1 MLAYLYD
8 FSISFFSFQT
18 LHMRL
23 SAVIVV
29 GIYYV
34 VDSSSNSTH
43 YSTFLQTLEVLRHS
57 RKKFVQNLG
66 TRFVDFGHH
75 DITWYNQKSLN
86 STYARNVSQ
95 IEELLHFAAASPF
108 YALFG

>member
-1 MLAYLYD
+1 
-8 FSISFFSFQT
+8 
-18 LHMRL
+18 MRL

-75 DITWYNQKSLN
+75 DIT
-86 STYARNVSQ
+86 
-95 IEELLHFAAASPF
+95 
-108 YALFG
+108 